1 MTVPDCNRESASL
14 QDNLKTEQVRILREG
29 GTEPPF
35 KNAYWDN
42 HERGLY
48 LDAIS
53 GNLLFRSR
61 DKFDSGTGWPSF
73 TGPAFASA
81 VTEVPDRSHGMDRIE
96 VISASSHSH
105 LGHVFDDGPAPGG
118 MRYCIN
124 SAALRFIREEDST
137 AILAAGCFW
146 GTEAYF
152 RSLPGV
158 LDVTVGYT
166 GGDREARY
174 EEVCSG
180 TTGHAEAVRIEFDPA
195 RISYRDILRHFFRMH
210 DPTTANRQGNDV
222 GSQYRSAIFYV
233 SDAQRAIAE
242 SLVDELEKVGAYGA
256 PVVTE
261 IAGAKEFFPAEERHQ
276 RYLERH
282 PGGYCHVN
290 LALSRK
296 PLDR

>member
-1 MTVPDCNRESASL
+1 MRKA
-14 QDNLKTEQVRILREG
+14 DNLTPEQVRIMCEG

-35 KNAYWDN
+35 HNAYWDN

-73 TGPAFASA
+73 TQPALASA
-81 VTEVPDRSHGMDRIE
+81 VTETPDRSHGMERVE
-96 VISASSHSH
+96 VVSASSQSH
-105 LGHVFDDGPAPGG
+105 LGHVFDDGPLPGR
-118 MRYCIN
+118 MRYCVN
-124 SAALRFIREEDST
+124 SAALRFLREEEST
-137 AILAAGCFW
+137 AIVAAGCFW

-158 LDVTVGYT
+158 LDVTVGYS
-166 GGDREARY
+166 GGERAASY

-180 TTGHAEAVRIEFDPA
+180 STGHAEAVRIEFDPE
-195 RISYRDILRHFFRMH
+195 RVSYRDILRHFFRMH
-210 DPTTANRQGNDV
+210 DPTTADRQGNDV

-233 SDAQRAIAE
+233 SDAQRVIAE
-242 SLVDELEKVGAYGA
+242 SLVAELERSGAYEDLI
-256 PVVTE
+256 VTE
-261 IAGAKEFFPAEERHQ
+261 ITAAKEFYPAEEWHQ
-276 RYLERH
+276 KYLERH

-290 LALSRK
+290 LALARK
-296 PLDR
+296 PLE

>member
-1 MTVPDCNRESASL
+1 MSVPDRNRDSSSL
-14 QDNLKTEQVRILREG
+14 QDALTREKILIMREG

-35 KNAYWDN
+35 QNAYWDN

-73 TGPAFASA
+73 TQPALASA
-81 VTEVPDRSHGMDRIE
+81 VTEAVDRSHGMERVE
-96 VISASSHSH
+96 VVSASSHSH
-105 LGHVFDDGPAPGG
+105 LGHVFDDGPLPGR
-118 MRYCIN
+118 MRYCVN

-137 AILAAGCFW
+137 AIVAAGCFW

-158 LDVTVGYT
+158 LDVTVGYS
-166 GGDREARY
+166 GGERAASY

-180 TTGHAEAVRIEFDPA
+180 TTGHAEAVRIEFDPE
-195 RISYRDILRHFFRMH
+195 RIGYRDILRHFFRMH
-210 DPTTANRQGNDV
+210 DPTTADRQGNDV
-222 GSQYRSAIFYV
+222 GSQYRSAVFYL
-233 SDAQRAIAE
+233 SDAQRNVAE
-242 SLVDELEKVGAYGA
+242 SLVAELEKGKAYEA
-256 PVVTE
+256 PIVTE
-261 IAGAKEFFPAEERHQ
+261 ITGAKEFYPAEEWHQ

-290 LALSRK
+290 LALARK

>member
-1 MTVPDCNRESASL
+1 MAIPDGNR
-14 QDNLKTEQVRILREG
+14 EQVRILREG

-35 KNAYWDN
+35 RNAYWDN

-48 LDAIS
+48 LDAVS
-53 GNLLFRSR
+53 GDLLFRSR

-73 TGPAFASA
+73 TGPASASA
-81 VTEVPDRSHGMDRIE
+81 VTEVPDRSHGMERIE
-96 VISASSHSH
+96 VRSASSRSH

-118 MRYCIN
+118 MRYCVN
-124 SAALRFIREEDST
+124 SAALRFIREADST
-137 AILAAGCFW
+137 AIVAAGCFW

-152 RSLPGV
+152 RSLSGV
-158 LDVTVGYT
+158 LDVTVGYS
-166 GGDREARY
+166 GGDREASY

-180 TTGHAEAVRIEFDPA
+180 TTGHAEAVRIEFDPE

-233 SDAQRAIAE
+233 SDAQRAIAK
-242 SLVDELEKVGAYGA
+242 SLVDELEKGGAYSA
-256 PVVTE
+256 PIVTE
-261 IAGAKEFFPAEERHQ
+261 IIAAKEFYPAEERHQ

-290 LALSRK
+290 LALARK